1 MWAHFM
7 SLAMDDG
14 VPEAPAGTRTLLLAR
29 PGSETAR
36 WAVYAADRPVP
47 ASPHAHPLPDDAQ
60 RLIASAFRYPP
71 ALALAR
77 DDVDALFDRRTPGID
92 EFVTRYVERLQRHV
106 RAAAEVPFVFAE
118 AAADK
123 NGAPARGQF
132 YWVLSYSALSR
143 TVQWVSADFAV
154 FENSVS
160 DFKLSPQ
167 QLAALGRPRAK

>member
-14 VPEAPAGTRTLLLAR
+14 IPEVPAGTRTLLLAR
-29 PGSETAR
+29 PGSDTAR
-36 WAVYAADRPVP
+36 WGVFAVDRPVSV
-47 ASPHAHPLPDDAQ
+47 SPHAHPLSDEALK
-60 RLIASAFRYPP
+60 LIASAFRYPP

-77 DDVDALFDRRTPGID
+77 DDVDALFDRRTPGMD
-92 EFVTRYVERLQRHV
+92 EFVTRYVECLQRHV

-118 AAADK
+118 AVADK
-123 NGAPARGQF
+123 NGAPSRGQF
-132 YWVLSYSALSR
+132 YWVLSYSALNRS
-143 TVQWVSADFAV
+143 VQWVSADFTV
-154 FENSVS
+154 FENAVS